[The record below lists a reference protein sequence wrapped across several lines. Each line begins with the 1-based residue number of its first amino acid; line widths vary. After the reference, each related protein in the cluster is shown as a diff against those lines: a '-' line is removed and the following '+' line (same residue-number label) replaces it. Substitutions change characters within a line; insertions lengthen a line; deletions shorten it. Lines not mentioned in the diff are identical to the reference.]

1 MTASPRAASTA
12 GTSPA
17 SARAELLR
25 ALGAVAASPPPHC
38 HPVTATLGLP
48 SATAAEHTGVFV
60 LAAPPHAAI
69 HLGPSGMLGGEGL
82 DRVAGFWRAIG
93 LHPPQDADHLGL
105 LLMLYAELSD
115 EDQGRRQR

>member
-1 MTASPRAASTA
+1 M
-12 GTSPA
+12 
-17 SARAELLR
+17 
-25 ALGAVAASPPPHC
+25 
-38 HPVTATLGLP
+38 
-48 SATAAEHTGVFV
+48 FV

-105 LLMLYAELSD
+105 LLMLYAEL
-115 EDQGRRQR
+115 ERRRDRSTQRSHPRPAAARARGAAV